1 MHPEGRLPF
10 NLLRGLGT
18 AVVVDV
24 VVVDVF
30 GALPAYEGPAGA
42 HGQSDG
48 PLVRTGGSGPHLSL
62 DPEASPCDGPVLWGA
77 GARRVADDSG
87 RLAAGGPQDAG
98 QVFVQNRLGV
108 LVGGARE
115 EREGVGGELV
125 STSHDLRVVFLLL
138 LITNHT

>member
-62 DPEASPCDGPVLWGA
+62 DPKEGPRDGPVLWGP
-77 GARRVADDSG
+77 GARRVAGDSR
-87 RLAAGGPQDAG
+87 RLAAGGLQDAG
-98 QVFVQNRLGV
+98 QVFVQNGLGV
-108 LVGGARE
+108 LIRGARE
-115 EREGVGGELV
+115 EGEGVGGELE

-138 LITNHT
+138 LIAHHT